1 MKDPTLALRDSGH
14 ANLRVLFLSWR
25 DIKHPEAGGAEI
37 FLEQV
42 SAGLAERGHTV
53 TVVTARY
60 PGSVAME
67 ARGDRIF
74 IRHGG
79 RLGVYPRGFLHALTH
94 QRQYDVIVDI
104 QNGVPFWS
112 PLTGV
117 TPVVNL
123 VHHVH
128 REQWS
133 QVLGRRQGAVG
144 WWLESTASPRVYRR
158 SRFLAV
164 SESTRDELVSLGVS
178 PDRVS
183 VVYSGLDPMLAHRPV
198 TRSEDL
204 PGPHLVA
211 LGRLVPHKRVEQAID
226 AVAELSATYPGI
238 YLTIAGQGY
247 WEPRLRAHAHAAG
260 VDDRVRFAGVVSE
273 QEKSD
278 ILADAEI
285 HVLPSVK
292 EGWGLVV
299 IEAARMGTPTVAY
312 ASAGGTRESVR
323 HGQTGLLVDDEA
335 GFRAAIAQLL
345 ADPAELARMSRQAS
359 EFADRFSWDNSVRG
373 VEAELLATAA
383 LRR

>member
-1 MKDPTLALRDSGH
+1 MKDPTLAMHDPGH

-42 SAGLAERGHTV
+42 SAGLAERGHKV

-74 IRHGG
+74 IRRGG
-79 RLGVYPRGFLHALTH
+79 RLAVYPSGFLHTLTH
-94 QRQYDVIVDI
+94 SRQYDVIVDI
-104 QNGVPFWS
+104 QNGLPFWS
-112 PLTGV
+112 PLAGF
-117 TPVVNL
+117 TPVINL

-128 REQWS
+128 REQWD
-133 QVLGRRQGAVG
+133 QVLGARQGAVG
-144 WWLESTASPRVYRR
+144 WWLESTASPRIYRR

-164 SESTRDELVSLGVS
+164 SESTRDELVSLGVP
-178 PDRVS
+178 PDRIS
-183 VVYSGLDPMLAHRPV
+183 VVYSGLDPMLPPQPV
-198 TRSEDL
+198 TRTPEL
-204 PGPHLVA
+204 PGPHLVV

-226 AVAELSATYPGI
+226 AVAALAPDFPGI
-238 YLTIAGQGY
+238 HLTIAGQGY

-260 VDDRVRFAGVVSE
+260 VDERVRFAGVVSE

-278 ILADAEI
+278 ILADADL
-285 HVLPSVK
+285 HLLPSVK

-323 HGQTGLLVDDEA
+323 HGDTGVLVEDEA
-335 GFRAAIAQLL
+335 DFRAAIAALL
-345 ADPAELARMSRQAS
+345 ADPDEVARLSSQALAFAE
-359 EFADRFSWDNSVRG
+359 RFSWENSVRG